1 MIEPGFPTLLAYPAL
16 SLALGALLIGLAAL
30 ALVRCGR
37 ARADAAATRYWRR
50 LHLLSE
56 VLLALGLIG
65 LAVFAGRLT
74 VAADQVLL
82 DERVRSARQE
92 VDVRLRAVIDT
103 ECQPAR
109 AQAAGPARRT
119 ERGAVPDSAN
129 LTPYNPG
136 VAAND
141 LCAIARARPANG
153 AVLLDWQISAHALR
167 QFGARYPGCFDNI
180 FGRHNDCES
189 TLRAAEDTA
198 AALEQLVQA
207 LAAQQQGGAQML
219 AVQGR
224 RDWGFALLAALLAGA
239 GMAMRIARAAALLK

>member
-30 ALVRCGR
+30 ALVRLGR
-37 ARADAAATRYWRR
+37 ARPDAAATRYWRR

-56 VLLALGLIG
+56 LLLALGLIG
-65 LAVFAGRLT
+65 LAVCAGRLT

-82 DERVRSARQE
+82 DERVRSARQA
-92 VDVRLRAVIDT
+92 VDERLRAVVAA
-103 ECQPAR
+103 ECVAAR
-109 AQAAGPARRT
+109 PGAGATARRADQ
-119 ERGAVPDSAN
+119 GAVPDAAN

-141 LCAIARARPANG
+141 LCAIARARPGTG

-180 FGRHNDCES
+180 FGRHNDCDS
-189 TLRAAEDTA
+189 TLRAAESTA
-198 AALEQLVQA
+198 TALEQLVDA

-239 GMAMRIARAAALLK
+239 GMAMRIARAVALLK